1 MRFALTQMDIV
12 WENPVEN
19 RRLCTELTEQAAA
32 QGCDW
37 IVFPEMTLTGF
48 TMQPELF
55 AEPEGIGSS
64 TADFFCSLSRGL
76 SIGIIYGYIAAHAD
90 SYTNRLVYVR
100 DGMILQEYAKL
111 HPFSFGEESKHYIAG
126 DKLSILSLPDI
137 CISGFICYDLRFPE
151 IFQAV
156 SRQAEL
162 IVVIAN
168 WPADRITHWH
178 TLLQARAI
186 ENQCFILGVNRTGH
200 GNSISYTASSATYA
214 PTGELLTPAAPAD
227 TGTLYADLDLS
238 DVARYRES
246 FPLKA
251 DRRESLYQTFYH

>member
-1 MRFALTQMDIV
+1 MRFALTQMDIT
-12 WENPVEN
+12 WEDPVEN

-37 IVFPEMTLTGF
+37 IIFPEMTLTGF
-48 TMQPELF
+48 TMRPELF
-55 AEPEGIGSS
+55 AEPEGVCSS
-64 TADFFCSLSRGL
+64 TADFFCGLSHRL
-76 SIGIIYGYIAAHAD
+76 SIGIIYGYIAAHD
-90 SYTNRLVYVR
+90 KGYTNQLVYVR

-111 HPFSFGEESKHYIAG
+111 HPFSFSEESRHYIAG
-126 DKLSILSLPDI
+126 DKLSLLSLPDI
-137 CISGFICYDLRFPE
+137 CMSGFICYDLRFPE

-168 WPADRITHWH
+168 WPASRITHWH

-186 ENQCFILGVNRTGH
+186 ENQCFILGVNRTGL
-200 GNSISYTASSATYA
+200 GNSISYTASSAAYA
-214 PTGELLTPAAPAD
+214 PTGELLAPVPPAD

>member
-1 MRFALTQMDIV
+1 
-12 WENPVEN
+12 
-19 RRLCTELTEQAAA
+19 
-32 QGCDW
+32 
-37 IVFPEMTLTGF
+37 
-48 TMQPELF
+48 
-55 AEPEGIGSS
+55 
-64 TADFFCSLSRGL
+64 
-76 SIGIIYGYIAAHAD
+76 
-90 SYTNRLVYVR
+90 
-100 DGMILQEYAKL
+100 MILQEYAKL

-126 DKLSILSLPDI
+126 DKLSVLSLPGI
-137 CISGFICYDLRFPE
+137 CMSGFICYDLRFPE

-162 IVVIAN
+162 IVVIAS
-168 WPADRITHWH
+168 WPDGRIAHWH

-200 GNSISYTASSATYA
+200 GNGLSYTASSAAYA

-227 TGTLYADLDLS
+227 AGTLYADLDLS